1 MELCSMLCAG
11 LDRRGV
17 WRRMD
22 NIWGFPSGSVVKK
35 PPCNAGDAGD
45 RFNPSVEK
53 IPWQR
58 AWQSTKVFLPR
69 ESHGQRSLVDHIHRS
84 KRVGHKGNNLAC
96 THTYTQIHTYVW
108 LSPFFVHLKLS
119 QHC

>member
-1 MELCSMLCAG
+1 M
-11 LDRRGV
+11 DRRGV
-17 WRRMD
+17 WRSMD

-69 ESHGQRSLVDHIHRS
+69 ESHGQKSLAGYSPRGHRESDMTEHTHIHS
-84 KRVGHKGNNLAC
+84 EEFIYHKLS
-96 THTYTQIHTYVW
+96 TPMKTPPYEPSIH
-108 LSPFFVHLKLS
+108 LSP
-119 QHC
+119 

>member
-1 MELCSMLCAG
+1 M
-11 LDRRGV
+11 DRRGV

-45 RFNPSVEK
+45 RFNPLVGK

-58 AWQSTKVFLPR
+58 AWQSTNVFLPR
-69 ESHGQRSLVDHIHRS
+69 ESHGQRSLVGYSFGGCEESDMIEHTSCIE
-84 KRVGHKGNNLAC
+84 GQENLN
-96 THTYTQIHTYVW
+96 VN
-108 LSPFFVHLKLS
+108 
-119 QHC
+119 